1 MESPAAAVIQ
11 CQHEYTFAEASL
23 QELMLRGH
31 MHIHVLCRS
40 SNHNRFLTS
49 VEGPGL
55 RLETHGLDFL
65 LKEAPCILPREAQPN
80 TACCS
85 HLQSCGHGKGRY
97 RVWVL
102 VPCALSSQSRHQFPV
117 STHRSQLQMYR
128 TYCSLLV
135 HLYMVQKEKQNIHNK
150 VCNLVSV
157 WKCPSRSNEPVLMKN
172 LNMLQWNGQN

>member
-1 MESPAAAVIQ
+1 MAQDKTKSLHLQNVYSRALLHPAPALFFQFLNGFTGDSTCLVHKKRSPFLMESPAAAVIQ

-102 VPCALSSQSRHQFPV
+102 VPCALSSQSRH
-117 STHRSQLQMYR
+117 
-128 TYCSLLV
+128 
-135 HLYMVQKEKQNIHNK
+135 
-150 VCNLVSV
+150 
-157 WKCPSRSNEPVLMKN
+157 
-172 LNMLQWNGQN
+172 